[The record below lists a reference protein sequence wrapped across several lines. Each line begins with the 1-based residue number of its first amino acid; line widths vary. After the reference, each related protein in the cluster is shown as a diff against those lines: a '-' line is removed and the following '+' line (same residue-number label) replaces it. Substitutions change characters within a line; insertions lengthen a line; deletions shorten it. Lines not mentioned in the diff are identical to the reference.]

1 MRNWTLI
8 TGASEGLGVEFA
20 HLAAKDG
27 HDIILTARSED
38 KLNLLAAELR
48 EMHRDV
54 IVIPADLSDLSE
66 VERLWSE
73 ASEGRV
79 INVLVNNAGLGRND
93 PFGNGEDWARE
104 LASINVNMTALTY
117 LMKMAIPHMDAAG
130 GGHILNVASVAA
142 FLPGANMAVYNAT
155 KAYVLSLSEAVAE
168 ELRGGQVSITALCP
182 GATQTNFFADAK
194 MEDARFLK
202 MSKPMPADVVAERG
216 WLDAYVGKRIVVP
229 GVMNK
234 ISAFAPR
241 FLPRSWMPRITK
253 LMMKKD

>member
-93 PFGNGEDWARE
+93 PFGNGEDWARAR
-104 LASINVNMTALTY
+104 LGILHR
-117 LMKMAIPHMDAAG
+117 IP
-130 GGHILNVASVAA
+130 
-142 FLPGANMAVYNAT
+142 
-155 KAYVLSLSEAVAE
+155 
-168 ELRGGQVSITALCP
+168 Q
-182 GATQTNFFADAK
+182 
-194 MEDARFLK
+194 
-202 MSKPMPADVVAERG
+202 
-216 WLDAYVGKRIVVP
+216 
-229 GVMNK
+229 
-234 ISAFAPR
+234 
-241 FLPRSWMPRITK
+241 PRSRLRCAWK
-253 LMMKKD
+253 YSCVS